1 MFDNIDNNF
10 PLNYSTKAIDYTLSI
25 GQLVL
30 PKKYKNFNQTNL
42 NLMVE
47 ILGQTHL
54 TNSKSFLD
62 IAPVIQFIFKSK
74 ARLDI
79 AYRRQL
85 YSTMYRTQP
94 NGILVN
100 FQYTIFNVVK
110 TKS

>member
-1 MFDNIDNNF
+1 M
-10 PLNYSTKAIDYTLSI
+10 
-25 GQLVL
+25 L
-30 PKKYKNFNQTNL
+30 PKQYKNFNQTNV

-47 ILGQTHL
+47 MLGQTHL
-54 TNSKSFLD
+54 TNGKSFLD

-94 NGILVN
+94 NGIIIN
-100 FQYTIFNVVK
+100 FQYNIFNVVK
-110 TKS
+110 KKTK